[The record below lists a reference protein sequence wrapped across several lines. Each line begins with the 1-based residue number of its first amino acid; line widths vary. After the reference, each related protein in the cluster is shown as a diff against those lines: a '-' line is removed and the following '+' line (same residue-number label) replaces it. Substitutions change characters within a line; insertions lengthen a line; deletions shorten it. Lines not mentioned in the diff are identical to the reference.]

1 MRRGSAWPELKPAA
15 RSETRLDGG
24 CTVHFACQ
32 DARVRVLADTE
43 RAEARAIWTELEAAH
58 GAPSLTCSWAWTG
71 TWLEHYGDV
80 VPHRFLVGEGGIAL
94 VTEGPRRS
102 LRPRTLH
109 LGTAGEPAGEGV
121 FVERNRLL
129 VAEAERT
136 AFAAA
141 LVDHLLAE
149 RGWDVLA
156 LDGMHLEDADALLA
170 GRSGVTREPD
180 DCPIADLRDGEDVL
194 DALSSSRRQRIRR
207 TLRAFGELE
216 SDWAQTAVEAEAILD
231 DLIALH
237 QQRWT
242 EAGESGAFASE
253 RFTAFHRALV
263 ARLVPERRAAL
274 LRVRRGE
281 EVVGCLYG
289 LIDGERLLFYQGG
302 LRRYE
307 DNKLKAGVAAHAT
320 FMRACCERGLAV
332 YDFLAP
338 VTRYKEELSTRT
350 EPLVWARLERPT
362 WRTRLGHVV
371 HAVRRTS
378 GGDS

>member
-1 MRRGSAWPELKPAA
+1 MLGVPSPERMA
-15 RSETRLDGG
+15 
-24 CTVHFACQ
+24 
-32 DARVRVLADTE
+32 VRVLAAAQ
-43 RAEARAIWTELEAAH
+43 RAEAQAIWTKLEAAL

-71 TWLEHYGDV
+71 TWLEHYGDAV
-80 VPHRFLVGEGGIAL
+80 AHRFLVGEAGGEPRAIVL
-94 VTEGPRRS
+94 VTEGPRRA
-102 LRPRTLH
+102 LRQRTLH
-109 LGTAGEPAGEGV
+109 LGTAGEPSGSTV

-129 VAEAERT
+129 AAADERA

-141 LVDHLLAE
+141 LVDRLLAE
-149 RGWDVLA
+149 RGWDALA
-156 LDGMHLEDADALLA
+156 LDGMHTEDADALLA
-170 GRSGVTREPD
+170 GRERVTRAPD

-216 SDWAQTAVEAEAILD
+216 CDWADTAAEADAILD

-242 EAGESGAFASE
+242 DAGESGAFASE

-281 EVVGCLYG
+281 EIVGCLYG

-307 DNKLKAGVAAHAT
+307 DNRLKAGVAAHVCL
-320 FMRACCERGLAV
+320 MRACRERGLAV

-350 EPLVWARLERPT
+350 EPLVWARLERST
-362 WRTRLGHVV
+362 WRTRLV
-371 HAVRRTS
+371 HAVHAARRKR
-378 GGDS
+378 GD

>member
-1 MRRGSAWPELKPAA
+1 MRRGGAWPEPKPAA
-15 RSETRLDGG
+15 RSETRHKGG

-32 DARVRVLADTE
+32 DGRVRVLADTE

-58 GAPSLTCSWAWTG
+58 GAPSVTCSWAWTG

-80 VPHRFLVGEGGIAL
+80 VPHRFLAGEGGIAL
-94 VTEGPRRS
+94 VTEGPRRA

-129 VAEAERT
+129 VAPAQRAT
-136 AFAAA
+136 FATA

-149 RGWDVLA
+149 SGWDVLA
-156 LDGMHLEDADALLA
+156 LDGMHPDDADALLA
-170 GRSGVTREPD
+170 GRDGVVREPD
-180 DCPIADLRDGEDVL
+180 DCPIADLQGGEDVL
-194 DALSSSRRQRIRR
+194 DALSSSRRQRVRR

-216 SDWAQTAVEAEAILD
+216 SDWGQTPAEADAILD

-242 EAGESGAFASE
+242 EAGAAGAFASA
-253 RFTAFHRALV
+253 RFTAFHRALI
-263 ARLVPERRAAL
+263 ARLAPEGRAAL

-281 EVVGCLYG
+281 EIVGCLYG

-302 LRRYE
+302 LRQYE
-307 DNKLKAGVAAHAT
+307 DNKLKAGVAAHVCL
-320 FMRACCERGLAV
+320 MRACRERGLAT

-338 VTRYKEELSTRT
+338 ATRYKEELSTRS
-350 EPLVWARLERPT
+350 EPLVWARLERRG
-362 WRTRLGHVV
+362 WRVRLGLAIRALR
-371 HAVRRTS
+371 HARAGS
-378 GGDS
+378 